1 MLHIPLKIRARNPLN
16 SRLNDTEIWQ
26 SFIRGERNGKWTFLQ
41 HFGRL
46 MRKVHYK
53 SSHQGDCVIQY
64 IRRSGAGT
72 KAMFFF
78 SLIINVL
85 SVRLK
90 VNMNPDQFR
99 LLSVCLCLSLS
110 SGITIKSASHLLQG
124 EPGGKMFC
132 ILSLMPQKLN
142 ALITSDLRWS
152 ALVTVPLHIF
162 DLIHMYPMN
171 TPGHQEGGQMILRLL
186 CCFILARK
194 CVKTRRMFPRG
205 QSIQ

>member
-1 MLHIPLKIRARNPLN
+1 MAVIHQGRAQREM
-16 SRLNDTEIWQ
+16 DI
-26 SFIRGERNGKWTFLQ
+26 IATF
-41 HFGRL
+41 RP
-46 MRKVHYK
+46 VNEK
-53 SSHQGDCVIQY
+53 SSPQIVSSRWLCYPEISATAEQEQRQY
-64 IRRSGAGT
+64 
-72 KAMFFF
+72 FF
-78 SLIINVL
+78 SLVINVL

-162 DLIHMYPMN
+162 DLIHMHPMN
-171 TPGHQEGGQMILRLL
+171 ARGHQEGGQMMLRLPYVFFFFL
-186 CCFILARK
+186 WAGYILARK
-194 CVKTRRMFPRG
+194 RFKARCMFPRG
-205 QSIQ
+205 PSIL

>member
-1 MLHIPLKIRARNPLN
+1 
-16 SRLNDTEIWQ
+16 
-26 SFIRGERNGKWTFLQ
+26 
-41 HFGRL
+41 
-46 MRKVHYK
+46 MRKVPRK
-53 SSHQGDCVIQY
+53 SSHQGDCVIQRY
-64 IRRSGAGT
+64 PPQRSRNKGNI
-72 KAMFFF
+72 FF
-78 SLIINVL
+78 SLVINVL

-162 DLIHMYPMN
+162 DLIHMHPMN
-171 TPGHQEGGQMILRLL
+171 TRGHQEGGQMMLRLPYVFL
-186 CCFILARK
+186 FFFVGGLYPRTETLQSEVHVPTRTIHTVKDARLRPANQISRAT
-194 CVKTRRMFPRG
+194 V
-205 QSIQ
+205 